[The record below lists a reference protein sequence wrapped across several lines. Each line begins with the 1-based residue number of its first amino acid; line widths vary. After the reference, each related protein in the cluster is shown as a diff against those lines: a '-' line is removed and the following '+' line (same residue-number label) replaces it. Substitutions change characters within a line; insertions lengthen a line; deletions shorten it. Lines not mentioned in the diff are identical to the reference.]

1 MSNLAIN
8 IPFSLAKENELT
20 FTPFTSTD
28 DKGVKLYRDG
38 MSGLGASV
46 NVITTMVDGKPAG
59 FTATAVTSVTD
70 APPTLLVCL
79 NRSSSVFSM
88 FDKAEYLCVNTLAA
102 GQETVSGVFASKL
115 NQAER
120 FDSVEW
126 RQFVTGSPAL
136 NAAST
141 VFDCRISSRTSVGT
155 HDVFFCEVL
164 GIGQSEQASNLVYF
178 NRKYHSLV

>member
-1 MSNLAIN
+1 MSNLALN
-8 IPFSLAKENELT
+8 IPFSAELGNELN
-20 FTPFTSTD
+20 FTSFTD
-28 DKGVKLYRDG
+28 TEDKGVKLYRDG

-46 NVITTMVDGKPAG
+46 NVITTMVDGQPAG

-70 APPTLLVCL
+70 TPPTLLVCL
-79 NRSSSVFSM
+79 NRSSSVFAA

-115 NQAER
+115 TQQER

-126 RQFVTGSPAL
+126 KPFVTGSPAL

-141 VFDCRISSRTSVGT
+141 AFDCRITSRTTVGT

-164 GIGQSEQASNLVYF
+164 GIGQAEKVSNLVYF
-178 NRKYHSLV
+178 NRKYHSLT

>member
-1 MSNLAIN
+1 MSNLALN
-8 IPFSLAKENELT
+8 IPFSAKQENELN
-20 FTPFTSTD
+20 FTSFADTE

-46 NVITTMVDGKPAG
+46 NVITTMVDGQPAG

-70 APPTLLVCL
+70 TPPTLLVCL
-79 NRSSSVFSM
+79 NRSSSVFAA

-115 NQAER
+115 TQPER
-120 FDSVEW
+120 FDAVEW
-126 RQFVTGSPAL
+126 KPFVTGSPAL
-136 NAAST
+136 DAAST
-141 VFDCRISSRTSVGT
+141 VFDCRITSRTTVGT

-164 GIGQSEQASNLVYF
+164 GIGQAEQTSNLVYF
-178 NRKYHSLV
+178 NRKYHSLT